1 MRSTTR
7 ILLALAATPV
17 LAHAQTSAPPPA
29 GAPAPPPPTARKK
42 VIQTGLN
49 FTPDDQKLL
58 GGYRLSIDKL
68 DKFMAATK
76 RLQEAVQKS
85 PTLKSQ
91 FDAVGAAAKDKSL
104 ADNIGR
110 LEVSAPEFVRL
121 LKEAGTTPRDFI
133 LTPFALFLARSVS
146 AAKQGDPTVSP
157 PPYVPAENLAFVE
170 ANRTRIDSDLRSLQ
184 GQAR

>member
-17 LAHAQTSAPPPA
+17 LAHAQ
-29 GAPAPPPPTARKK
+29 APAPPATGAQAPPTARKK

-58 GGYRLSIDKL
+58 GGYRLSLDKM

-104 ADNIGR
+104 SENIGR
-110 LEVSAPEFVRL
+110 LEVSAPEFVKL

-170 ANRTRIDSDLRSLQ
+170 ANRTRIDSDLRTLQ